1 MENSEFWS
9 DFRGI
14 VVSKGIN
21 EKHADYYVNWGERF
35 AKSIKGVS
43 LKRRTEDQIALFLY
57 NLQQSS
63 HIEDWQ
69 VKQAAHAIE
78 LLYNDYLN
86 IEAKVKVPGGG
97 ALKRESGDNPNTV
110 PQPDLPRVEKKYAEL
125 MEKIRKA
132 ISVRHYSIRTEQAYI
147 YWAKRF
153 IYYNDMKSPE
163 EMGALE
169 LKSFLEYLAKERGVA
184 ASTQNQALNALVF
197 FFEQVMG
204 REIGEIG
211 EFTKAKRPRKLPVVL
226 SREETSALLAH
237 LKGRNAIITGLL
249 YGSGLRIMECL
260 RLRIKDIDFE
270 QGQIMVREGKGAKDR
285 ITTLPERYVKELRS
299 HIKKVRTG
307 HDKDLEEGYGDVY
320 LWPSIER
327 KYPNASKEWKWQYV
341 FPSDRL
347 SVDPRS
353 GAVRRHHLNES
364 NIQKA
369 IKRASAAAQ
378 IHKQVSCHTLRHSF
392 ATHLLESGY
401 DIRTVQELLGHKDV
415 STTMIYT
422 HVLNKPG
429 LAVKSPADTLG

>member
-1 MENSEFWS
+1 MENGEFWLN
-9 DFRGI
+9 FRTI
-14 VVSKGIN
+14 VISKGIN
-21 EKHADYYVNWGERF
+21 EKYADYYVTWGMRF

-43 LKRRTEDQIALFLY
+43 LKRRTNDQISLFLY
-57 NLQQSS
+57 NLQQGS

-86 IEAKVKVPGGG
+86 IEAKVKMPEAG
-97 ALKRESGDNPNTV
+97 AVKPASESKPNTKS
-110 PQPDLPRVEKKYAEL
+110 QSDLPRVEEKYAKL

-132 ISVRHYSIRTEQAYI
+132 ISVRHYSLRTEQAYLH
-147 YWAKRF
+147 WAKRF

-163 EMGALE
+163 EMGAPE
-169 LKSFLEYLAKERGVA
+169 LKSFLEHLAKERGVA

-197 FFEQVMG
+197 LFEQVMG
-204 REIGEIG
+204 RELGDIGV
-211 EFTKAKRPRKLPVVL
+211 FTRAKRPRKLPVVL
-226 SREETSALLAH
+226 ARDETSALLAH

-285 ITTLPERYVKELRS
+285 ITTLPERYVKELRD
-299 HIKKVRTG
+299 HIKKVRAN
-307 HDKDLEEGYGDVY
+307 HDKDLEEGYGEVY

-347 SVDPRS
+347 SVDPRT
-353 GAVRRHHLNES
+353 GLVRRHHLNES

-369 IKRASAAAQ
+369 IKKAAAAAE

-422 HVLNKPG
+422 HVLNRPG